1 MGKRKDLLIIIP
13 AYNEE
18 KTIAGLLQK
27 LEQPRISEIADI
39 LVMND
44 ASSDST
50 NEIVKER
57 NHEVIR
63 HVFNLGY
70 GSGLQLGYKYA
81 VRKGY
86 DYVIQMD
93 ADGQHDICNIQTIYK
108 ELKTKD
114 KNGNLP
120 DIVLGSR
127 FMKESTEFPIT
138 PMKKIAWTWF
148 QILIRLFTGVKIA
161 DPTTGLQGLNRR
173 TFSFYSTYDHFD
185 DKYPDANMIT
195 QMLLLGYNIR
205 QVPAVMH
212 IRETGESMHSGLKPF
227 IYMFRMTFSVF
238 AVWIREKILKM
249 DVGKAYDLEK
259 SSEKNKM
266 GI

>member
-18 KTIAGLLQK
+18 KTIAGLLEK
-27 LEQPRISEIADI
+27 LEQPEVSEIADV

-57 NHEVIR
+57 QHVVIK

-93 ADGQHDICNIQTIYK
+93 ADGQHDICNIRKIYK

-114 KNGNLP
+114 ADGNFP

-127 FMKESTEFPIT
+127 FMKGSNAFPIT
-138 PMKKIAWTWF
+138 PLKKIGWTWF
-148 QILIRLFTGVKIA
+148 EMLIKLFTGVKIV

-173 TFSFYSTYDHFD
+173 TFTFYSAYDHFD
-185 DKYPDANMIT
+185 DKYPDANIIT
-195 QMLLLGYNIR
+195 QMLLLGYKIR
-205 QVPAVMH
+205 QIPAVMH
-212 IRETGESMHSGLKPF
+212 SRESGESMHSGIKPF
-227 IYMFRMTFSVF
+227 IYMFRMTFSVL

-249 DVGKAYDLEK
+249 DVGKTYEMEK
-259 SSEKNKM
+259 YPK
-266 GI
+266 

>member
-18 KTIAGLLQK
+18 KTIAGLLEK
-27 LEQPRISEIADI
+27 LEKPEVSKIADI

-57 NHEVIR
+57 NHEVIK

-93 ADGQHDICNIQTIYK
+93 ADGQHDICNIRRIYD

-114 KNGNLP
+114 ENGNYP
-120 DIVLGSR
+120 DIVMGSR
-127 FMKESTEFPIT
+127 FMEGSTEFPIT
-138 PMKKIAWTWF
+138 LTKKIAWTWF
-148 QILIRLFTGVKIA
+148 QMLIKLFTGVKIV
-161 DPTTGLQGLNRR
+161 DPTTGLQGLNKR
-173 TFSFYSTYDHFD
+173 TFSFYSAYDHFD
-185 DKYPDANMIT
+185 DKYPDANIIT
-195 QMLLLGYNIR
+195 QMLLLGYQIR
-205 QVPAVMH
+205 QIPAVMH
-212 IRETGESMHSGLKPF
+212 IREAGESMHSGLKPV

-238 AVWIREKILKM
+238 AVWVREKILKM
-249 DVGKAYDLEK
+249 DVGKNYDLEK
-259 SSEKNKM
+259 YPKQKKM